1 MNLTSKRTARFLAVA
16 IALLLVL
23 SVEVARVVGTE
34 AASRDARHKPTATAR
49 PKPTSTPTTTPA
61 PTVTPTSG
69 PLPTP
74 SPTGSAHAIK
84 AVFVIVMENH
94 DWSQIKGSASAPYIN
109 GLLARSDASY
119 ATQYFNPPSL
129 HPSEPNYVWLEAGGN
144 TGLPNTNTG
153 STVNFTT
160 DNDPSASNSTSTTD
174 HLVTYLTR
182 VGVSWKSYQEDIT
195 GTSCPL
201 TSSGLYAAKHNP
213 FVFFQDVTNNN
224 SASSSTCVAHERPYS
239 ELVTDLTNNTVAR
252 YNFITPNLCDD
263 MHNSTGCATRD
274 SIKNGDT
281 WLSNN
286 LPTIL
291 NSQAYKDGGAVFLTW
306 DEAAS
311 GDGPIGMVV
320 LSPEAKGNGYNNTIH
335 YTHSSTVRT
344 IEEIFGASP
353 LLRDAQNATD
363 LSDLFRSFP

>member
-1 MNLTSKRTARFLAVA
+1 MLVA
-16 IALLLVL
+16 AIAALLLVG
-23 SVEVARVVGTE
+23 VGAALVINAQ
-34 AASRDARHKPTATAR
+34 AASRSGKHKPTPTATRTATLTPTPLPVPTATPTATA
-49 PKPTSTPTTTPA
+49 TA
-61 PTVTPTSG
+61 
-69 PLPTP
+69 TP
-74 SPTGSAHAIK
+74 SGSAHAIK
-84 AVFVIVMENH
+84 TVFVIVMENH

-109 GLLARSDASY
+109 SLLTRSDASY
-119 ATQYFNPPSL
+119 ATQYYNPPSL
-129 HPSEPNYVWLEAGGN
+129 HPSEPNYVWLEAAAN

-153 STVNFTT
+153 GTVDFTT

-174 HLVTYLTR
+174 HLVSYLAKI
-182 VGVSWKSYQEDIT
+182 GVSWKSYQENIS
-195 GTSCPL
+195 GTTCPL

-224 SASSSTCVAHERPYS
+224 SASSATCIAHERPYS
-239 ELVTDLTNNTVAR
+239 ELATDLTNNTVAR

-263 MHNSTGCATRD
+263 MHNSTGCATKD
-274 SIKNGDT
+274 SISNGDT
-281 WLSNN
+281 WLSHN

-291 NSQAYKDGGAVFLTW
+291 NSQAYKNGGAVFLTW

-320 LSPEAKGNGYNNTIH
+320 LSPEAKGNGYNNAIH

-363 LSDLFRSFP
+363 LSDLFTTFP

>member
-1 MNLTSKRTARFLAVA
+1 MDLRSKRTTQMLVAAVA
-16 IALLLVL
+16 ALLLVG
-23 SVEVARVVGTE
+23 VGAAHVINTQ
-34 AASRDARHKPTATAR
+34 AASRSGKHKPTPTATRTATLTPTPVPVPTATPTATA
-49 PKPTSTPTTTPA
+49 
-61 PTVTPTSG
+61 
-69 PLPTP
+69 TP
-74 SPTGSAHAIK
+74 SGSAHAIK
-84 AVFVIVMENH
+84 TVFVIVMENH
-94 DWSQIKGSASAPYIN
+94 NWSQIKGSTSAPYIN
-109 GLLARSDASY
+109 SLLTRSDASY
-119 ATQYFNPPSL
+119 ATQYYNPPGL

-153 STVNFTT
+153 GTVDFTT

-174 HLVTYLTR
+174 HLVSYLAKI
-182 VGVSWKSYQEDIT
+182 GVSWKSYQENIS
-195 GTSCPL
+195 GTACPL

-224 SASSSTCVAHERPYS
+224 SASSATCIAHERPYS
-239 ELVTDLTNNTVAR
+239 ELATDLANNTVAR

-263 MHNSTGCATRD
+263 MHNSTGCATKD
-274 SIKNGDT
+274 SISNGDT
-281 WLSNN
+281 WLSHN

-291 NSQAYKDGGAVFLTW
+291 NSQAYKNGGAVFLTW

-363 LSDLFRSFP
+363 LSDLFTTFP